1 MIQRRQAE
9 QCTCTLSHESGRCAG
24 RLILWPL
31 CKLGTAIKIASCRL
45 RCIVCL
51 AAPAKIS
58 LLLD

>member
-1 MIQRRQAE
+1 MIQCRQAE

-31 CKLGTAIKIASCRL
+31 CKLAATKIASCQL

-58 LLLD
+58 LLLG